1 MDMSYNQMLYLASEC
16 HHALAKKQ
24 LVEILYNKEEQKFLF
39 LFKDNLKIIKLMVS
53 LRKKFLAFFL
63 TETKLNF
70 YVPSTQFGFLKEQY
84 LQSVKLLNEDRILE
98 LNFDKGKIIV
108 EFFSK
113 NPTIKSFDQQNDY
126 ILPLKPL
133 NSILKAKL
141 NEPIN
146 SKEFEKDFFRK
157 EEEYNFIIQKQKILK
172 VLNTQKKRALSL
184 KQKLQINL
192 AKSLEWEKVLHQ
204 GQLLKSH
211 FYLLKQGLE
220 SISLI
225 DWVDNQ
231 SKKIILDPNKSP
243 NENIEDYFKQ
253 SKKRKKGIEPLTKQL
268 QKNDD
273 ELQDLL
279 NKELELQQICTNQDL
294 ALFEKKYSL
303 ETAKK
308 ESLIKPKDEKV
319 KKFKQ
324 FKSLS
329 GFPILVGKNA
339 KDNDQLTFQIGNGSD
354 WWFHVSDLEGSHVV
368 VKTGKK
374 EIDPDTI
381 KEASLLALYY
391 SKAKLEKRGEVVYTQ
406 IKYLKKKKGSKSG
419 SVMISKHKK
428 IAIELDKVKIQEIQN
443 RS

>member
-1 MDMSYNQMLYLASEC
+1 M
-16 HHALAKKQ
+16 
-24 LVEILYNKEEQKFLF
+24 
-39 LFKDNLKIIKLMVS
+39 
-53 LRKKFLAFFL
+53 
-63 TETKLNF
+63 
-70 YVPSTQFGFLKEQY
+70 
-84 LQSVKLLNEDRILE
+84 
-98 LNFDKGKIIV
+98 
-108 EFFSK
+108 
-113 NPTIKSFDQQNDY
+113 
-126 ILPLKPL
+126 
-133 NSILKAKL
+133 
-141 NEPIN
+141 
-146 SKEFEKDFFRK
+146 
-157 EEEYNFIIQKQKILK
+157 
-172 VLNTQKKRALSL
+172 
-184 KQKLQINL
+184 
-192 AKSLEWEKVLHQ
+192 
-204 GQLLKSH
+204 
-211 FYLLKQGLE
+211 
-220 SISLI
+220 
-225 DWVDNQ
+225 
-231 SKKIILDPNKSP
+231 
-243 NENIEDYFKQ
+243 
-253 SKKRKKGIEPLTKQL
+253 
-268 QKNDD
+268 
-273 ELQDLL
+273 
-279 NKELELQQICTNQDL
+279 
-294 ALFEKKYSL
+294 FEKKYSL

-374 EIDPDTI
+374 EIDQDTI